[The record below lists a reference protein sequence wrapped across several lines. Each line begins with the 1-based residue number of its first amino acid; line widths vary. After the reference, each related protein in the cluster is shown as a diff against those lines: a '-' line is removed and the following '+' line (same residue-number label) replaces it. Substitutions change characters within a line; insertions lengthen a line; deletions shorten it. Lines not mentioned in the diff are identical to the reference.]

1 MAILRFLD
9 DIHILTPPKV
19 NESNFIFFGEFRVL
33 ILPPIHEQAID
44 TSGQT
49 MLKQILEDMYVDS
62 ELLEMLNEEQ
72 KELLFREMRKEQ
84 VRRWEER
91 EKKMEIIERQ
101 KPPKK
106 TPAKV

>member
-1 MAILRFLD
+1 
-9 DIHILTPPKV
+9 
-19 NESNFIFFGEFRVL
+19 
-33 ILPPIHEQAID
+33 
-44 TSGQT
+44 

-106 TPAKV
+106 TPAKIGFHTAKDGKEWVWVLGEAEGDLPYEDLVRKNNRKKADMQST